1 MDISITGLHI
11 QTDPKLKEY
20 ADKKAKKLLKY
31 NTHITDL
38 KVRLFAEKA
47 HRSEDHD
54 YYCEITTH
62 VPGKVLE
69 IVDKEKDITKA
80 IDRAVD
86 RMKKALIRH
95 REKTISKMH
104 KEGLAAKL
112 FRRLRRS

>member
-20 ADKKAKKLLKY
+20 TNQKAKKLLKY
-31 NTHITDL
+31 HSKITDL

-54 YYCEITTH
+54 YYCEITIH

-69 IVDKEKDITKA
+69 IVDKERDVTKA
-80 IDRAVD
+80 IDRAAD

-95 REKTISKMH
+95 REKEISKKH

-112 FRRLRRS
+112 LRRLRRN